1 MIDRKGSS
9 DSDIG
14 YGETPEPRCRARRA
28 DDRRVAERDLRVESS
43 QTVLEFQHFSGKLC
57 FLMYLRTMST
67 QISFWGV
74 ALAGLA
80 GVAGTFGT
88 VSSALAHGE
97 VFIGRRASGQ
107 LTLDLTEFP
116 LPFHLEPSFIPGFP
130 GFAAADVGVVAAV
143 EDHPVEDFFM
153 LSEQSNIE
161 LVIASTT
168 PGIIF
173 FNGLT
178 PLSPGE
184 AFPCGAPIFH
194 LHPIINVPAGD
205 VGQHYFIDV
214 YARDVNN
221 IHAPSATVRLEFETV
236 PTPGV
241 LGVAAVGLVVCARR
255 RRG

>member
-1 MIDRKGSS
+1 
-9 DSDIG
+9 
-14 YGETPEPRCRARRA
+14 
-28 DDRRVAERDLRVESS
+28 
-43 QTVLEFQHFSGKLC
+43 
-57 FLMYLRTMST
+57 MST
-67 QISFWGV
+67 RISSWVV
-74 ALAGLA
+74 AVAGLA

-88 VSSALAHGE
+88 LSRALAHGE

-116 LPFHLEPSFIPGFP
+116 TPFHLEPSFLPGFP
-130 GFAAADVGVVAAV
+130 GFAAADAGVVSAV
-143 EDHPVEDFFM
+143 EDHPADDFFM
-153 LSEQSNIE
+153 LSAQSNIE

-194 LHPIINVPAGD
+194 LHPIINVPVGD

-214 YARDVNN
+214 FARDVNN
-221 IHAPSATVRLEFETV
+221 IHTPSATVRLEFETV

-241 LGVAAVGLVVCARR
+241 LSLAAAGLVACARR
-255 RRG
+255 RRR